1 MSVHPAESEIWGS
14 LYGTL
19 EMREI
24 FSDRAQLQCMLDVE
38 AALARTQAKLS
49 LVPSLVAEA
58 ITAAARVENLRLDRI
73 AESTRTVGYPVVGMV
88 KELGRAA
95 GEEAARYIHLGATTQ
110 DILDTALV
118 LQMRRA
124 CGNLRRDMLALAR
137 QLAGQAVRY
146 RNTPMA
152 GRTHLQHAVPITFG
166 LKCAVWTAPLATHIE
181 RLDAATRRTFV
192 VEFGGA
198 AGTLAPLEVNGIAVM
213 EALAQELGLGVP
225 DLPWHVVRDG
235 VAEMVALLGLICGS
249 VAKFAL
255 DITLLTQTEVAE
267 VFEPHAAGR
276 GGSSTMPQKRNPIAS
291 EYILA
296 ATRGVHAL
304 VPLMLGA
311 MVQDHERGT
320 GPWQAEPLVIPQ
332 CFVLT
337 AGALAHARAIAE
349 GMTVNVER
357 MRQNLTATGG
367 LIMAE
372 AVVTALTPAI
382 GRAAAE
388 EALTHACNRAIAEG
402 RPLSEALRDDPML
415 RPHLSDAALD
425 HLMDPASYLGSA
437 EAFVD
442 RVVARIAALEE
453 L

>member
-1 MSVHPAESEIWGS
+1 MSVNPAESEIWGS
-14 LYGTL
+14 LYGTP

-24 FSDRAQLQCMLDVE
+24 FSDHAQLQCLLDVE
-38 AALARTQAKLS
+38 AALARAQAKLG
-49 LVPSLVAEA
+49 LVPAHVAA
-58 ITAAARVENLRLDRI
+58 TITAAARVENVRLDRI
-73 AESTRTVGYPVVGMV
+73 AASTRTVGYPVVSLV
-88 KELGRAA
+88 KELGRVA
-95 GEEAARYIHLGATTQ
+95 GDEAARYIHLGVTTQ

-118 LQMRRA
+118 LQLRQA
-124 CGNLRRDMLALAR
+124 CGALRRDLLALAR
-137 QLAGQAVRY
+137 KLAEHALRY
-146 RNTPMA
+146 RQTPMA

-166 LKCAVWTAPLATHIE
+166 LKCAVWAAPLATHIE
-181 RLDAATRRTFV
+181 RLDAAMRRALV

-198 AGTLAPLEVNGIAVM
+198 AGTLAPLGANGIAVV
-213 EALAQELGLGVP
+213 EAFAQELGLGVP

-235 VAEMVALLGLICGS
+235 LAEMVAILGLICGT

-255 DITLLTQTEVAE
+255 DITLLMQTEVAE
-267 VFEPHAAGR
+267 VCEPYAAGR

-304 VPLMLGA
+304 IPLMFGA

-320 GPWQAEPLVIPQ
+320 GPWQTEPLVIPQ

-337 AGALAHARAIAE
+337 AGALAQARAIAE

-357 MRQNLTATGG
+357 MRQNLAATGG

-372 AVVTALTPAI
+372 AVAAALTPAL

-388 EALTHACNRAIAEG
+388 EALTRACDRALAEG
-402 RPLSEALRDDPML
+402 RTLSETLRDDPLL
-415 RPHLSDAALD
+415 RPHLVDSVLERV
-425 HLMDPASYLGSA
+425 MDPASYLGSA
-437 EAFVD
+437 GAFVE
-442 RVVARIAALEE
+442 RVAARIASLD
-453 L
+453 

>member
-1 MSVHPAESEIWGS
+1 MSVNPAESEIWGA
-14 LYGTL
+14 LYGTP

-24 FSDRAQLQCMLDVE
+24 FSDHAQLQCLLDVE
-38 AALARTQAKLS
+38 AALARAQAKLG
-49 LVPSLVAEA
+49 LVPAHVAA
-58 ITAAARVENLRLDRI
+58 TITAAARVENVRLDRI
-73 AESTRTVGYPVVGMV
+73 AASTRTVGYPVVGLV
-88 KELGRAA
+88 KELGRVA
-95 GEEAARYIHLGATTQ
+95 GDEAARYIHLGATTQ

-118 LQMRRA
+118 LQLRQA
-124 CGNLRRDMLALAR
+124 CGALRRDLLALAR
-137 QLAGQAVRY
+137 KLAEHALRY
-146 RNTPMA
+146 RQTPMA

-166 LKCAVWTAPLATHIE
+166 LKCAVWAAPLATHIE
-181 RLDAATRRTFV
+181 RLDAAMRRALV

-198 AGTLAPLEVNGIAVM
+198 AGTLAPLGANGIAVV
-213 EALAQELGLGVP
+213 EAFAQELGLGVP

-235 VAEMVALLGLICGS
+235 LAEMVAILGLICGT

-255 DITLLTQTEVAE
+255 DITLLMQTEVAE
-267 VFEPHAAGR
+267 VCEPYAAGR

-304 VPLMLGA
+304 IPLMFGA

-320 GPWQAEPLVIPQ
+320 GPWQTAPLVIPQ

-337 AGALAHARAIAE
+337 AGALAHACAIAE

-357 MRQNLTATGG
+357 MRQNLAATGG

-372 AVVTALTPAI
+372 AVAAALTPAL

-388 EALTHACNRAIAEG
+388 EALTRACDRALAEG
-402 RPLSEALRDDPML
+402 RTLSETLRDDPLL
-415 RPHLSDAALD
+415 RPHLVDSVLERV
-425 HLMDPASYLGSA
+425 MDPASYLGSA
-437 EAFVD
+437 GAFVE
-442 RVVARIAALEE
+442 RVAARIASLG
-453 L
+453 

>member
-1 MSVHPAESEIWGS
+1 MGVNPAESEIWGS
-14 LYGTL
+14 LYGTR

-24 FSDRAQLQCMLDVE
+24 FSDHAQLQCMLDVE
-38 AALARTQAKLS
+38 AALARAQAKLG
-49 LVPSLVAEA
+49 LVPAHVAAA
-58 ITAAARVENLRLDRI
+58 ITAAARVENVELARI
-73 AESTRTVGYPVVGMV
+73 AASTRTVGYPVVSLV
-88 KELGRAA
+88 KELGRVA
-95 GEEAARYIHLGATTQ
+95 GDEAARYIHLGATTQ

-118 LQMRRA
+118 LQLRQA
-124 CGNLRRDMLALAR
+124 CGALRRDLLALAR
-137 QLAGQAVRY
+137 KLAEHALRY
-146 RNTPMA
+146 RQTPMA

-166 LKCAVWTAPLATHIE
+166 LKCAVWAAPLATHIE
-181 RLDAATRRTFV
+181 RLDAAMRRTLV

-198 AGTLAPLEVNGIAVM
+198 AGTLAPLGANGIAVV

-235 VAEMVALLGLICGS
+235 LAETVALLGLICGT

-255 DITLLTQTEVAE
+255 DITLLMQTEVAE
-267 VFEPHAAGR
+267 VCEPYAAGR

-304 VPLMLGA
+304 IPLMLGA

-320 GPWQAEPLVIPQ
+320 GPWQSEPLVIPQ

-337 AGALAHARAIAE
+337 AGALAQARAIAE

-372 AVVTALTPAI
+372 AVAAALTPTL

-388 EALTHACNRAIAEG
+388 EALTRACDRAIAEG
-402 RPLSEALRDDPML
+402 RTLSETLRDDPLL
-415 RPHLSDAALD
+415 RPHLVDPVLER
-425 HLMDPASYLGSA
+425 LMDPASYLGSA
-437 EAFVD
+437 GAFVD
-442 RVVARIAALEE
+442 RVVARIAALA
-453 L
+453 

>member
-1 MSVHPAESEIWGS
+1 MSVNPAESEIWGS
-14 LYGTL
+14 LYGTP

-24 FSDRAQLQCMLDVE
+24 FSDHAQLQCLLDVE
-38 AALARTQAKLS
+38 AALARAQAKLG
-49 LVPSLVAEA
+49 LVPAHVAA
-58 ITAAARVENLRLDRI
+58 TITAAARVENVRLDRI
-73 AESTRTVGYPVVGMV
+73 AASTRTVGYPVVGLV
-88 KELGRAA
+88 KELGRVA
-95 GEEAARYIHLGATTQ
+95 GDEAARYIHLGATTQ

-118 LQMRRA
+118 LQLRQA
-124 CGNLRRDMLALAR
+124 CGALRRDLLALAR
-137 QLAGQAVRY
+137 KLAEHALRY
-146 RNTPMA
+146 RQTPMA

-166 LKCAVWTAPLATHIE
+166 LKCAVWAAPLATHIE
-181 RLDAATRRTFV
+181 RLDAAMRRALV

-198 AGTLAPLEVNGIAVM
+198 AGTLAPLGANGIAVV
-213 EALAQELGLGVP
+213 EAFAQELGLGVP

-235 VAEMVALLGLICGS
+235 LAEMVAILGLICGT

-255 DITLLTQTEVAE
+255 DITLLMQTEVAE
-267 VFEPHAAGR
+267 VCEPYAAGR

-304 VPLMLGA
+304 IPLMFGA

-320 GPWQAEPLVIPQ
+320 GPWQTEPLVIPQ

-337 AGALAHARAIAE
+337 AGALAHACAIAE

-357 MRQNLTATGG
+357 MRQNLAATGG

-372 AVVTALTPAI
+372 AVAAALTPAL

-388 EALTHACNRAIAEG
+388 EALTRACDRALAEG
-402 RPLSEALRDDPML
+402 RTLSETLRDDPLL
-415 RPHLSDAALD
+415 RPHLVDSVLERV
-425 HLMDPASYLGSA
+425 MDPASYLGSA
-437 EAFVD
+437 GAFVE
-442 RVVARIAALEE
+442 RVAARIASLG
-453 L
+453 

>member
-1 MSVHPAESEIWGS
+1 MSVNPAESEIWGS
-14 LYGTL
+14 LYGTP
-19 EMREI
+19 ETREI
-24 FSDRAQLQCMLDVE
+24 FSDHAQLQCLLDVE
-38 AALARTQAKLS
+38 AALARAQAKLG
-49 LVPSLVAEA
+49 LVPAHVAA
-58 ITAAARVENLRLDRI
+58 TITAAARVENVRLDRI
-73 AESTRTVGYPVVGMV
+73 AASTRTVGYPVVGLV
-88 KELGRAA
+88 KELGRVA
-95 GEEAARYIHLGATTQ
+95 GDEAARYIHLGATTQ

-118 LQMRRA
+118 LQLRQA
-124 CGNLRRDMLALAR
+124 CGALRRDLLALAR
-137 QLAGQAVRY
+137 KLAEHALRY
-146 RNTPMA
+146 RQTPMA

-166 LKCAVWTAPLATHIE
+166 LKCAVWAAPLATHIE
-181 RLDAATRRTFV
+181 RLNAAMRRTLV

-198 AGTLAPLEVNGIAVM
+198 AGTLAPLGANGIAVV

-235 VAEMVALLGLICGS
+235 LAEMVAILGLICGT

-255 DITLLTQTEVAE
+255 DITLLMQTEVAE
-267 VFEPHAAGR
+267 VCEPYAAGR

-304 VPLMLGA
+304 IPLMFGA

-320 GPWQAEPLVIPQ
+320 GPWQTEPLVIPQ

-337 AGALAHARAIAE
+337 AGALAHACAIAE

-357 MRQNLTATGG
+357 MRQNLAATGG

-372 AVVTALTPAI
+372 AVAAALTPAL

-388 EALTHACNRAIAEG
+388 EALTRACDRALAEG
-402 RPLSEALRDDPML
+402 RTLSETLRDDPLL
-415 RPHLSDAALD
+415 RPHLVDSVLERV
-425 HLMDPASYLGSA
+425 MDPASYLGSA
-437 EAFVD
+437 GAFVE
-442 RVVARIAALEE
+442 RVAARIASLG
-453 L
+453 

>member
-1 MSVHPAESEIWGS
+1 MGVNPAESEIWGS
-14 LYGTL
+14 LYGTP

-24 FSDRAQLQCMLDVE
+24 FSDHAQLQCMLDVE
-38 AALARTQAKLS
+38 AALARAQAKLG
-49 LVPSLVAEA
+49 LVPAHVAAA
-58 ITAAARVENLRLDRI
+58 ITAAARVENVELARL
-73 AESTRTVGYPVVGMV
+73 AASTRTVGYPVVSLV
-88 KELGRAA
+88 KELGSVA
-95 GEEAARYIHLGATTQ
+95 GDEAARYIHLGATTQ

-118 LQMRRA
+118 LQLRQA
-124 CGNLRRDMLALAR
+124 CGALRRDLLALAR
-137 QLAGQAVRY
+137 KLAEHALRY
-146 RNTPMA
+146 RQTPMA

-166 LKCAVWTAPLATHIE
+166 LKCAVWAAPLATHIE
-181 RLDAATRRTFV
+181 RLDAAMRRTLV

-198 AGTLAPLEVNGIAVM
+198 AGTLAPLGANGIAVV

-235 VAEMVALLGLICGS
+235 LAETAAILGLICGT

-255 DITLLTQTEVAE
+255 DITLLMQTEVAE
-267 VFEPHAAGR
+267 VCEPYAAGR

-304 VPLMLGA
+304 IPLMLGA

-320 GPWQAEPLVIPQ
+320 GPWQSEPLVIPQ

-337 AGALAHARAIAE
+337 AGALAQARAIAE

-372 AVVTALTPAI
+372 AVAAALTPTL

-388 EALTHACNRAIAEG
+388 EALTRACDRAIAEG
-402 RPLSEALRDDPML
+402 RTLSETLRDDPLL
-415 RPHLSDAALD
+415 RPHLVDPVLER
-425 HLMDPASYLGSA
+425 LMDPASYLGSA
-437 EAFVD
+437 GAFVD
-442 RVVARIAALEE
+442 RVVARIAALA
-453 L
+453 

>member
-1 MSVHPAESEIWGS
+1 MSVNPAESEIWGA
-14 LYGTL
+14 LYGTP

-24 FSDRAQLQCMLDVE
+24 FSDHAQLQCLLDVE
-38 AALARTQAKLS
+38 AALARAQAKLG
-49 LVPSLVAEA
+49 LVPAHVAA
-58 ITAAARVENLRLDRI
+58 TITAAARVENVRLDRI
-73 AESTRTVGYPVVGMV
+73 AASTRTVGYPVVGLV
-88 KELGRAA
+88 KELGRVA
-95 GEEAARYIHLGATTQ
+95 GDEAARYIHLGATTQ

-118 LQMRRA
+118 LQLRQA
-124 CGNLRRDMLALAR
+124 CGALRRDLLALAR
-137 QLAGQAVRY
+137 KLAEHALRY
-146 RNTPMA
+146 RQTPMA

-166 LKCAVWTAPLATHIE
+166 LKCAVWAAPLATHIE
-181 RLDAATRRTFV
+181 RLNAAMRRTLV

-198 AGTLAPLEVNGIAVM
+198 AGTLAPLGANGIAVV
-213 EALAQELGLGVP
+213 EAFAQELGLGVP

-235 VAEMVALLGLICGS
+235 LAEMVAILGLICGT

-255 DITLLTQTEVAE
+255 DITLLMQTEVAE
-267 VFEPHAAGR
+267 VCEPYAAGR

-304 VPLMLGA
+304 IPLMFGA

-320 GPWQAEPLVIPQ
+320 GPWQTAPLVIPQ

-337 AGALAHARAIAE
+337 AGALAHACAIAE

-357 MRQNLTATGG
+357 MRRNLAATGG

-372 AVVTALTPAI
+372 AVAAALTPAL

-388 EALTHACNRAIAEG
+388 EALTRACDRALAEG
-402 RPLSEALRDDPML
+402 RTLSETLRDDPLL
-415 RPHLSDAALD
+415 RPHLVDSVLERV
-425 HLMDPASYLGSA
+425 MDPASYLGSA
-437 EAFVD
+437 GAFVE
-442 RVVARIAALEE
+442 RVAARIASLG
-453 L
+453 

>member
-1 MSVHPAESEIWGS
+1 MSVNPAESEIWGS
-14 LYGTL
+14 LYGTN

-38 AALARTQAKLS
+38 AALARAEAKLG
-49 LVPSLVAEA
+49 LVPLDVAEA
-58 ITAAARVENLRLDRI
+58 ITVAARVEKVRLDRI
-73 AESTRTVGYPVVGMV
+73 AESTRMVGYPVVGVV

-124 CGNLRRDMLALAR
+124 CGNLRRDLLALAR
-137 QLAGQAVRY
+137 KLAEQAVRY

-166 LKCAVWTAPLATHIE
+166 LKCAVWAAPLVTHIE
-181 RLDAATRRTFV
+181 RLDTAMRRTFV

-198 AGTLAPLEVNGIAVM
+198 AGTLASLGANGIAVV
-213 EALAQELGLGVP
+213 EALAQELGLGIP

-235 VAEMVALLGLICGS
+235 VAEMVAFLGLVCGT

-267 VFEPHAAGR
+267 VFEPHETGR

-296 ATRGVHAL
+296 AARSVHTL
-304 VPLMLGA
+304 IPLMLGA

-320 GPWQAEPLVIPQ
+320 GPWQVEPLVIPQ

-357 MRQNLTATGG
+357 MRRNLTATGG

-372 AVVTALTPAI
+372 AVAAALTPAL

-388 EALTHACNRAIAEG
+388 EALTRACDHASAEG
-402 RPLSEALRDDPML
+402 RTLGETLRDDPTL
-415 RPHLSDAALD
+415 RPHLSDAVLER
-425 HLMDPASYLGSA
+425 LMDPASYLGSA
-437 EAFVD
+437 GAFVD
-442 RVVARIAALEE
+442 RVAARIAALNE